1 MMRPLQRSLPARRC
15 SEGELSLGSVYFT
28 AHLSSHLPYLFIG
41 KEHLQ
46 LANISLAKD
55 WLLAAQNINATD
67 PLVLNELGVV
77 AYNQEE
83 CVVDSDNGISINY
96 RYTEAVSF
104 FRRAIAG
111 AKEMQGSPSMW
122 ASTHC
127 NLGHAYRLLG

>member
-1 MMRPLQRSLPARRC
+1 MVPFS
-15 SEGELSLGSVYFT
+15 STSLSLSLQSSVLIEPGYLALPRIT
-28 AHLSSHLPYLFIG
+28 ADGRSHLPYLFIG

-83 CVVDSDNGISINY
+83 
-96 RYTEAVSF
+96 
-104 FRRAIAG
+104 
-111 AKEMQGSPSMW
+111 
-122 ASTHC
+122 
-127 NLGHAYRLLG
+127 